1 MKQFIVKIFIKLIL
15 KLSDESDI
23 KVNYV
28 YQGGYQTNKIDKVE
42 VNLSYV
48 LKNYL
53 TESPIISCVTD
64 KAITVKFM

>member
-1 MKQFIVKIFIKLIL
+1 MKQFIVKILIKLIL

-23 KVNYV
+23 SVNYCS
-28 YQGGYQTNKIDKVE
+28 QGFKNNKIDKVE

-53 TESPIISCVTD
+53 TESPIISCATD
-64 KAITVKFM
+64 KAISVKFK